1 MTLKLLQ
8 LRKDMWQNI
17 YKYIYI
23 YIYHSQYINEKKKQK
38 QKKQKQK
45 TKNNTKKQGYVE
57 IKVLKHHFL
66 SLNI

>member
-17 YKYIYI
+17 YIYI
-23 YIYHSQYINEKKKQK
+23 YITPNILMKKKKQK

-45 TKNNTKKQGYVE
+45 TKNKTKKQGYVE